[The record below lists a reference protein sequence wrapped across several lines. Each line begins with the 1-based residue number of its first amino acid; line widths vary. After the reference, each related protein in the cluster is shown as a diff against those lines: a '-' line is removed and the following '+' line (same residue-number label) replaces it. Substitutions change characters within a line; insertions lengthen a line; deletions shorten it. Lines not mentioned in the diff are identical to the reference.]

1 MYCLLQTEPS
11 GTALLRT
18 YLHVCRYVWGVH
30 IYRTD
35 SELIG
40 KRCGWLF
47 FFFLSEGSSL
57 LYLQKHHAI
66 ASEAAD
72 ATTLV
77 IACHT
82 VKKTNLNR
90 LFVAINQSL

>member
-1 MYCLLQTEPS
+1 M
-11 GTALLRT
+11 
-18 YLHVCRYVWGVH
+18 VV
-30 IYRTD
+30 
-35 SELIG
+35 
-40 KRCGWLF
+40 F